1 MKNIRFLISKYSIYA
16 FLFSFLFL
24 VERFILL
31 QFFNLKA
38 IVLFNKIYL
47 YEIVLAIVNT
57 IVLCKCVKIS
67 DIE

>member
-47 YEIVLAIVNT
+47 YEIVLSIVNI